1 MFEAL
6 AFDLDDTLYL
16 ERDYVASGFRATAAW
31 CARTFGGDVATIAAD
46 FARLFAQ
53 DNDGTVFDRWLVG
66 RGIERDLHLQ
76 ALVAVYRDHDPQILP
91 VAGARACLVELHRR
105 YKLALVTDGTT
116 ARQGAKLRALGLSE
130 LFDAIVISDEI
141 GPDAQKPDPRPFR
154 LAAERLGVAP
164 TRIVYL
170 ADNPAKDFVGA
181 RRAGLASIRVHLVGG
196 LHRERAPAS
205 AAYAPDAAIEIL
217 SAAAVEDAIQSI
229 ARGGPVQAKPEGH

>member
-1 MFEAL
+1 MTRSSSTKGSSVFEAL

-46 FARLFAQ
+46 FARLFAE
-53 DNDGTVFDRWLVG
+53 DSDGTVFDRWLVG

-91 VAGARACLVELHRR
+91 VSGARACLVELHRR
-105 YKLALVTDGTT
+105 YKLALVTDGST

-130 LFDAIVISDEI
+130 LFDAIIISDEI
-141 GPDAQKPDPRPFR
+141 GPD
-154 LAAERLGVAP
+154 RLGVAP

-181 RRAGLASIRVHLVGG
+181 RRAGLASIRVRLVGG
-196 LHRERAPAS
+196 LHRDRAPAS

-229 ARGGPVQAKPEGH
+229 ARGGPVRAKPEGP